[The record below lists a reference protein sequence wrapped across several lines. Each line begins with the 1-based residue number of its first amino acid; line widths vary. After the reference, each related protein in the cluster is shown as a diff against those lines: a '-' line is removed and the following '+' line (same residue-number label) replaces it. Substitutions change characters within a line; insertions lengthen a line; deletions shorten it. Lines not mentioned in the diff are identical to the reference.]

1 MRISDWSSDVCSSDL
16 ATVTIKLDAREL
28 GAVYS
33 SQVVAEVPGQT
44 DEIVLLGAH
53 LGSWDTTPGAEDDGA
68 GVAIVTSAARAILKH
83 AKKPKR
89 TIRVVLFANE
99 EFGGSGAKAYE
110 IGRAHV

>member
-1 MRISDWSSDVCSSDL
+1 MPAVALANVAADALCGVVRSGV
-16 ATVTIKLDAREL
+16 ATVTSKLDAREL

-89 TIRVVLFANE
+89 KIQ
-99 EFGGSGAKAYE
+99 
-110 IGRAHV
+110 IGRAECRARVCK